1 LAEEAAAVTRRHAPL
16 AIAGVALLLALILAL
31 AARDVR
37 LWNESVAEG
46 DERFQIS
53 PGPDG
58 LWEPDPGTFTAGVVP
73 SLLALDDD
81 LRLREAAQL
90 FRRSRPRSETLRTP
104 HMLSFATSA
113 QVRFAQI
120 QQSDAPPRLRS
131 IAANEL
137 GALAFAEMVTDPT
150 QARDHARRATQKFIE
165 AVLLDPTNAAAR
177 HNLELIQ
184 TMRQEGR
191 GALGFD
197 EGDASGPSAG
207 AGSTQGGTGF

>member
-1 LAEEAAAVTRRHAPL
+1 MTRRHAPL
-16 AIAGVALLLALILAL
+16 ALAAGALLLAVLLAL

-37 LWNESVAEG
+37 HWNESLAVG

-53 PGPDG
+53 PGPND
-58 LWEPDPGTFTAGVVP
+58 LWEPDGGTVTGGLVP
-73 SLLALDDD
+73 AVLGLDDD

-104 HMLSFATSA
+104 QMLSLATSA
-113 QVRFAQI
+113 QVLFSEL
-120 QQSDAPPRLRS
+120 QQSDAPDRVRS
-131 IAANEL
+131 MAANEL

-165 AVLLDPTNAAAR
+165 AVRLDPANAAAR

-184 TMRQEGR
+184 TMRQQGR
-191 GALGFD
+191 GALGFED
-197 EGDASGPSAG
+197 GEGPGSSTG
-207 AGSTQGGTGF
+207 AGSSQGGSGF